1 MDIRYRDYRR
11 RDGEVKRNL
20 AWIVA
25 FEAGS
30 RAVFA
35 LDACPLTCVKTQ
47 RASLSEHA

>member
-30 RAVFA
+30 RGVFA